1 MSILATEQTQ
11 IVTHQNILSVGESVR
26 QRYVETAEEE
36 RERATRCREEVV
48 RREEQQLREEAL
60 EKAREG
66 WEKERQELFRE
77 AHQSHVRAIARHSDA
92 LEKELRKEFSATLE
106 AVQRKHDKDVLETV
120 QRVWGEAD
128 SVRERAVADSRLEEQ
143 AAAREEADREAELV
157 AGEKRMLV
165 QRLEEEKQR
174 ALREQKDAL
183 NDAHREGLQVHKRE
197 LRVEFDQE
205 LEFVSSD
212 YEAKLGELQTRY
224 DEELSTSGTLRQEL
238 ADTTAEMIDWQQKYE
253 KLKLEFSNFIDQ
265 FPGFRGDFILK

>member
-1 MSILATEQTQ
+1 M
-11 IVTHQNILSVGESVR
+11 
-26 QRYVETAEEE
+26 ETAEGE

-77 AHQSHVRAIARHSDA
+77 AHQSQVRAIARHSDA
-92 LEKELRKEFSATLE
+92 LEKELRKEFSDTLE
-106 AVQRKHDKDVLETV
+106 AVQRKHEKDVLETV

-157 AGEKRMLV
+157 AGEKRTLV

-174 ALREQKDAL
+174 ALREQKDTL

-253 KLKLEFSNFIDQ
+253 KLKLEFSDFIDQ